1 MRFCCTRKS
10 LRALL
15 PGCLAADAAAW
26 LGHVQGFVRVAVQTG
41 ASLVPVL
48 SFGENDLFTTYRPDK
63 ASRLAKV
70 QRCACA
76 PSLYTSDLGHA
87 WPCAAP
93 APQASCPLGGRM
105 STVHVHGICSRPRS

>member
-1 MRFCCTRKS
+1 MS
-10 LRALL
+10 LRHLRR
-15 PGCLAADAAAW
+15 GGLAADTAAR
-26 LGHVQGFVRVAVQTG
+26 LGHAQGFVRVAVQTG

-76 PSLYTSDLGHA
+76 QTLYTNLIWAMHSHAQHLLRKQAALGA
-87 WPCAAP
+87 GA
-93 APQASCPLGGRM
+93 
-105 STVHVHGICSRPRS
+105 